1 MDLIRLCSI
10 FVQNNQ
16 LIFKLENT
24 SPFVM
29 WFGGYKEEQ
38 NKPYYQYLRELSK
51 EKTAP
56 FIPNLKDIVGRK
68 VILIVSDDILPMDLR
83 GLKTFLV
90 EHLYCYDIEI
100 TYQSLYLSKA
110 IKKYVAMMKTPRCIV
125 MKYIKNGKVIQE
137 SFLPTSTKQE
147 ELKEALDELHSEIK
161 SQKVPVLI
169 IDNEENLEVIK
180 PFGTLVR
187 SYEIFEN
194 YECMRK
200 DIDNLEC
207 N

>member
-1 MDLIRLCSI
+1 
-10 FVQNNQ
+10 
-16 LIFKLENT
+16 
-24 SPFVM
+24 M
-29 WFGGYKEEQ
+29 WFGGYQEGQ

-51 EKTAP
+51 EKQTS

-83 GLKTFLV
+83 GLKSFLAD
-90 EHLYCYDIEI
+90 HLHCYDVGM
-100 TYQSLYLSKA
+100 TYQSLYLSKNVT
-110 IKKYVAMMKTPRCIV
+110 KYVAIIKTPRCIV
-125 MKYIKNGKVIQE
+125 MKYIKDGKVVQE
-137 SFLPTSTKQE
+137 SFLPASTE
-147 ELKEALDELHSEIK
+147 RGELKEELEELHSEIT
-161 SQKVPVLI
+161 SQKIPVFI
-169 IDNEENLEVIK
+169 VDNQENLEDIK
-180 PFGTLVR
+180 TLGTLVR

>member
-1 MDLIRLCSI
+1 MDLTRVCII

-29 WFGGYKEEQ
+29 WFGNDQEE
-38 NKPYYQYLRELSK
+38 KSKSYYQYLRELAK
-51 EKTAP
+51 EKPTS

-83 GLKTFLV
+83 GLKTFLG
-90 EHLYCYDIEI
+90 EHLHCYDIEI
-100 TYQSLYLSKA
+100 TYQSLYLSKT
-110 IKKYVAMMKTPRCIV
+110 IKNYVAMIKTPRCIV
-125 MKYIKNGKVIQE
+125 MKYIKDRRVIQE
-137 SFLPTSTKQE
+137 SFLPMSTEQG
-147 ELKEALDELHSEIK
+147 ELKEALKELHSEIK
-161 SQKVPVLI
+161 SRKVPVLI
-169 IDNEENLEVIK
+169 IDNQEKLEAIES
-180 PFGTLVR
+180 FGTLVR
-187 SYEIFEN
+187 NYEIFEN